1 MTRALI
7 IGAGIAGTAAAMA
20 LQRVGV
26 DAEIYEARPDRADS
40 IGAFLTLGSNGI
52 AALRCIDA
60 DGLAGAAGF
69 ATPGIQVR
77 SGTGRHLGVA
87 TITTTLPEGPVSHT
101 LKRSDLYRALYD
113 EATRRGIQVVHG
125 KRLIGASESSDHV
138 RATFDDGSEVTGDLL
153 IGADGVHSAVRPRID
168 PRAPAPRYAGLV
180 NVGGYASRVPV
191 DEGRGEYS
199 MIFGSRAF
207 FGYVVAP
214 DGQVWWF
221 ANVPRRDEPGRGE
234 VESTTDEEWRDC
246 LTSLF
251 ADDTGPAVALIRAS
265 ADIVQASPVHTIAH
279 LPTWHSRRMIVIGD
293 AAHAPSPSSG
303 QGASLS
309 IEDAV
314 ELARCLRDIPDRE
327 AAFARFEALRR
338 PRVQRIIKQAAR
350 VNSSK
355 ADRGLRRVVRDAMLP
370 TVLKLATKQQAKP
383 YDHRIDWS
391 LPAAAATA
399 HAGAQR

>member
-113 EATRRGIQVVHG
+113 EATRRGIQ
-125 KRLIGASESSDHV
+125 
-138 RATFDDGSEVTGDLL
+138 
-153 IGADGVHSAVRPRID
+153 PRID